1 MLQYYSFEEFYSDI
15 KDFSKKIKE
24 SYEPDAIV
32 AIARGGMT
40 FGHFLAESYKM
51 RELYSLNSVH
61 YDETTKLSSVNVY
74 NIPDLSNLK
83 SILIAEDIID
93 SGKSMVEILR
103 VLREKFP
110 HLKIKV
116 AALFYKEKAIYKPD
130 FYQHIAKTWIDFFW
144 DFENSNPKRL

>member
-1 MLQYYSFEEFYSDI
+1 
-15 KDFSKKIKE
+15 
-24 SYEPDAIV
+24 
-32 AIARGGMT
+32 
-40 FGHFLAESYKM
+40 
-51 RELYSLNSVH
+51 
-61 YDETTKLSSVNVY
+61 
-74 NIPDLSNLK
+74 
-83 SILIAEDIID
+83 
-93 SGKSMVEILR
+93 MVEILR